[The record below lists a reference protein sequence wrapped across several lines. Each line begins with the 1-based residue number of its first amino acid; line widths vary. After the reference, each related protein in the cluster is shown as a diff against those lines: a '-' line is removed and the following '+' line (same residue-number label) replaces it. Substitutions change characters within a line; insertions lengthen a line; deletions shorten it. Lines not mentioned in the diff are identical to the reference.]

1 MSYSMSSP
9 NDWYS
14 LSVFP
19 TVNKIIDHSISDA
32 FAVVASW
39 YFEWQTQDMHLW
51 QGKQVIS
58 MKWVYN
64 GCLGCACWKIICH
77 AHIGPLT
84 REQSKMMDSPKARG
98 GFVYGCRKHIWTW
111 QHMPSCALVWRK
123 GSSDTSLNTLGFQ
136 NCQRLDSK
144 ITILKKW
151 IHSITVSGMIEVFL
165 IINDKD
171 SSLCCQSV
179 LFPLDELGLRTY

>member
-111 QHMPSCALVWRK
+111 QHMREEKNLVAQTRILWACGIAEALVVRLQPWRM
-123 GSSDTSLNTLGFQ
+123 N
-136 NCQRLDSK
+136 
-144 ITILKKW
+144 
-151 IHSITVSGMIEVFL
+151 
-165 IINDKD
+165 
-171 SSLCCQSV
+171 
-179 LFPLDELGLRTY
+179 P